1 MATVSF
7 DDVFTQNVLKKLFP
21 QDRTERFFDAL
32 YGDKTEGAYDIGLAF
47 MGHSQDN
54 LQFEFQL
61 RQRPSKCL
69 ACNLTYGL
77 PEIFSRH
84 PIIDVEGLVEEI
96 DQLLNGR
103 ARCSNW
109 QLGFTKVVSREL
121 HVIPLTLFL
130 DN

>member
-21 QDRTERFFDAL
+21 QDRTDRFFDAL
-32 YGDKTEGAYDIGLAF
+32 YGDKTEGAYDIGLEF
-47 MGHSQDN
+47 KGHSQN
-54 LQFEFQL
+54 ELQFEFQL

-69 ACNLTYGL
+69 ACNLTFGL
-77 PEIFSRH
+77 PKILSRH
-84 PIIDVEGLVEEI
+84 PIINVEGLVKEI

-103 ARCSNW
+103 ARCTNW
-109 QLGFTKVVSREL
+109 QLGFTQVASGEL